1 MSDFGK
7 MAEAL
12 RRCSEHKCRCL
23 ECEFLHDGVCSLMTD
38 AAAAIEELQA
48 EVKRLEP
55 KRGEYIWIQ
64 KENGGQYKG
73 CSICH
78 APIPTDSMLDYLDDE
93 DCEFCYS
100 CGAKMEVQ
108 DATES

>member
-55 KRGEYIWIQ
+55 KRGERTINPYESTWAI
-64 KENGGQYKG
+64 ENGY
-73 CSICH
+73 I
-78 APIPTDSMLDYLDDE
+78 
-93 DCEFCYS
+93 
-100 CGAKMEVQ
+100 
-108 DATES
+108 